1 MAGFRGRDGY
11 TMLEMI
17 VVVTLLLLSLAVAS
31 ASFSAY
37 QQRTTAR
44 RAAQIFAQDLS
55 LARSTAVRSRGDVI
69 VAFDEADLGYSIRT
83 AEGDTLVSRSF
94 EGGQDL
100 VLSALDLRFP
110 GDSLVFDSRGVGDL
124 SGITGSLGRAV
135 FEAGNT
141 SYEVS
146 FNSMGASRVDG
157 S

>member
-1 MAGFRGRDGY
+1 
-11 TMLEMI
+11 MLELI
-17 VVVTLLLLSLAVAS
+17 VVLTLLLVSLAVAA

-44 RAAQIFAQDLS
+44 RAAQLFAQDLS
-55 LARSTAVRSRGDVI
+55 LARSTAVRSRKAVT
-69 VAFDEADLGYSIRT
+69 VAFDETNLGYEVRT
-83 AEGDTLVSRSF
+83 DEGVEVMRRSF
-94 EGGQDL
+94 QSGQDL

-110 GDSLVFDSRGVGDL
+110 GDSVVFDSRGVGDL
-124 SGITGSLGRAV
+124 SGITGSLGKAV

-146 FNSMGASRVDG
+146 FNSMGASRVDA